1 MNKNHIIA
9 MIKDRANAL
18 ADKVALREVFTDKNY
33 TWQELNDTIDKV
45 AAALVAENIKVGDRV
60 GIFSQNMP
68 EWTLADFGILNA
80 AAVSVPI
87 YATNTTGHAEYIIN
101 DAEIAI
107 VFVGEQEQYDK
118 IEPLLN
124 KNKYLRKLVLLD
136 ESIKYKNDAP
146 VISFQDFVKGAKVNH
161 EVREERLQKV
171 QPDDLATLIYTSG
184 TTGDPKGVMLTHDNF
199 LYAMEIHDNKLS
211 VDQHDINIAFL
222 PLSHVFERAWTLYV
236 LYKGAENNYLR
247 NPKEVLNAMQTVK
260 PTLMATV
267 PRLMEKIHEGIT
279 AKIEKS
285 PAIQQ
290 KLFNWSVAT
299 GNKRMHLRR
308 QKKQVPLPLKVSYR
322 VANKLVLNRLRNL
335 FGGNIKFMPV
345 AGSPLMKH
353 INEFFHSIGLNVKYG
368 YGLTE
373 TTATVCAFDDD
384 YFNLESIG
392 TKMPG
397 IEVKIGPNKEI
408 WVKGR
413 TVMKGYYNKPKD
425 TEEVFE
431 DGWFKTGDAGDI
443 DENNNVFYRERIK
456 QLIKTSVGKY
466 VSPQM
471 VESIIS
477 SDKFVDQIAIFG
489 DNRKFVTA
497 LIVPSFEFLEDFAK
511 SKGID
516 FDNKEELVNN
526 SVVLSFFKEKIE
538 QLQSNLPSYEKVKN
552 FRLLP
557 RNFSQD
563 KDEVTPTLKIKRNVI
578 EKQFKD
584 IIDHMYQ
591 EKQERDSA

>member
-1 MNKNHIIA
+1 MDKNHIVA
-9 MIKDRANAL
+9 MIKNRAKKLTNKIAL
-18 ADKVALREVFTDKNY
+18 KEIFTDKSY
-33 TWQELNDTIDKV
+33 TWQEVTDTIDRI
-45 AAALVAENIKVGDRV
+45 AGALIAEGIMPGDRI

-87 YATNTTGHAEYIIN
+87 YATNTTSHAEYIVN
-101 DAEIAI
+101 DAEIPI
-107 VFVGEQEQYDK
+107 IFVGEQEQYDK
-118 IEPLLN
+118 IEPLLE
-124 KNKYLRKLVLLD
+124 KSKYLRKLILLD
-136 ESIKYKNDAP
+136 EGIKYKEGAP
-146 VISFQDFVKGAKVNH
+146 VVWFKDFIGNVEVDDD
-161 EVREERLQKV
+161 VREERLHKI
-171 QPDDLATLIYTSG
+171 QPDDLASLIYTSG

-199 LYAMEIHDNKLS
+199 LFAMQIHDNKLS
-211 VDQHDINIAFL
+211 VNENDVNIAFL
-222 PLSHVFERAWTLYV
+222 PLSHVFERAWTLYI
-236 LYKGAENNYLR
+236 LYRGATNNYLR
-247 NPKEVLNAMQTVK
+247 NPKEVLNAMQKVK

-285 PAIQQ
+285 PPIQQ
-290 KLFNWSVAT
+290 KLFNWSVKT

-308 QKKQVPLPLKVSYR
+308 QKKSVPLSLKISYGL
-322 VANKLVLNRLRNL
+322 AYKLILSRLHKL
-335 FGGNIKFMPV
+335 FGSNIKFMPV

-443 DENNNVFYRERIK
+443 DENNNLFYRERIK

-526 SVVLSFFKEKIE
+526 SVVLSFFRDKIE
-538 QLQSNLPSYEKVKN
+538 QLQSNLPNYEKVKN
-552 FRLLP
+552 FRLLD
-557 RNFSQD
+557 RNFSQE

-578 EKQFKD
+578 EKEFKD

-591 EKQERDSA
+591 EKKERDSA

>member
-1 MNKNHIIA
+1 MDKNHIVT
-9 MIKDRANAL
+9 MIKNKAQTL
-18 ADKVALREVFTDKNY
+18 THKVALREVFTDKSY
-33 TWQELNDTIDKV
+33 TWEELTNTIDRI
-45 AAALVAENIKVGDRV
+45 AGALIAENVKPGDKI

-87 YATNTTGHAEYIIN
+87 YATNTTSHAEYIIN
-101 DAEIAI
+101 DAEISI

-118 IEPLLN
+118 IEPLLA
-124 KNKYLRKLVLLD
+124 KSKYLRKLVLLD
-136 ESIKYKNDAP
+136 ENIKYKEGAP
-146 VISFQDFVKGAKVNH
+146 VIWFKDFVANAQVDH
-161 EVREERLQKV
+161 EAREDRLQKIK
-171 QPDDLATLIYTSG
+171 PDDLATLIYTSG

-211 VDQHDINIAFL
+211 VNEKDVNIAFL

-279 AKIEKS
+279 AKIEKAPS
-285 PAIQQ
+285 IQQ
-290 KLFNWSVAT
+290 KLFKWSVST

-308 QKKQVPLPLKVSYR
+308 QKKSVPLPLKISYR
-322 VANKLVLNRLRNL
+322 IANKLVLNRLLNL

-353 INEFFHSIGLNVKYG
+353 INEFFHSIGMNIKYG

-384 YFNLESIG
+384 YFDLDSIG

-413 TVMKGYYNKPKD
+413 TVMKGYYNKLKD

-443 DENNNVFYRERIK
+443 DENQNLFYRERIK

-526 SVVLSFFKEKIE
+526 SVVLSFFREKIE
-538 QLQSNLPSYEKVKN
+538 QLQSNLPNYEKVKN
-552 FRLLP
+552 FRLLD
-557 RNFSQD
+557 RNFSQE

-578 EKQFKD
+578 EKEFKD

-591 EKQERDSA
+591 EKKKRDSA

>member
-1 MNKNHIIA
+1 MKKNHIVA
-9 MIKDRANAL
+9 MIKERAEYLGN
-18 ADKVALREVFTDKNY
+18 KVALKEVFTNKSY
-33 TWQELNDTIDKV
+33 TWQELTNTIDKL
-45 AAALVAENIKVGDRV
+45 AAALISENIAPGERV

-87 YATNTTGHAEYIIN
+87 YATNTTSHAEYIIN
-101 DAEIAI
+101 DAEISI
-107 VFVGEQEQYDK
+107 VFIGEQEQYDK
-118 IEPLLN
+118 IEPLID

-136 ESIKYKNDAP
+136 ENIKYKDGAP
-146 VISFQDFVKGAKVNH
+146 VVWFRDFVANVEVNH
-161 EVREERLQKV
+161 EQREERLQKI
-171 QPDDLATLIYTSG
+171 QPSDLATLIYTSG

-199 LYAMEIHDNKLS
+199 LYAMQIHDNKLN
-211 VDQHDINIAFL
+211 VDDTDVNIAFL

-236 LYKGAENNYLR
+236 LYKGGENNYLR

-290 KLFNWSVAT
+290 KLFKWSVAT

-308 QKKQVPLPLKVSYR
+308 QKKSVPISLKISYGL
-322 VANKLVLNRLRNL
+322 ANKLVLDRLRKL

-413 TVMKGYYNKPKD
+413 TVMKGYYNKQKE

-443 DENNNVFYRERIK
+443 DENNNLFYRERIK

-516 FDNKEELVNN
+516 FDNKEDLVNN

-538 QLQSNLPSYEKVKN
+538 QLQSNLPNYEKVKN

-557 RNFSQD
+557 RNFSQE

-578 EKQFKD
+578 EKEFKD

-591 EKQERDSA
+591 EKNERDSA